1 MESLPPTSA
10 TKMID
15 YWLILC
21 QLVPFIQVV
30 LLTAMEYIRVEDSIA
45 EKEDDEYKE
54 DCTAIDGHQDNCIDL
69 ETIGTEQKV
78 QEAWSIQQP
87 NRSKPNLLHKLV
99 LIGKSTV
106 DQLLSPY
113 LVHSRLRD
121 IFNFRKESDAPCSA
135 SCLNDLLWN
144 CSKLIFWK
152 DITKLYIHDVH
163 KS

>member
-1 MESLPPTSA
+1 
-10 TKMID
+10 MID

-69 ETIGTEQKV
+69 ETIGTEEK
-78 QEAWSIQQP
+78 EAWSIQQP

-99 LIGKSTV
+99 LIGKSYLYLATPFFGIFSFLIGGIE
-106 DQLLSPY
+106 DPSPIRNTMLKF
-113 LVHSRLRD
+113 LV
-121 IFNFRKESDAPCSA
+121 
-135 SCLNDLLWN
+135 
-144 CSKLIFWK
+144 
-152 DITKLYIHDVH
+152 
-163 KS
+163 